1 MKKFNYLL
9 FTVLISFMF
18 ISVDAIDITKK
29 GEITGE
35 YTYGDKIISDATA
48 YLYKVGDLDTDGNF
62 TYRDEFNT
70 FTDNINN
77 LNASEYKAL
86 VDKVNKHITDNN
98 IDYIKTTN
106 TDSHGLFKF
115 DDLIVGVYLVKI
127 DDKIIDEKYTY
138 SSSPLLIS
146 VPTYDEV
153 RLEENYNVLAVL
165 KATESI
171 KEEEIPKTF
180 DSIVNYI
187 IIGVVSFIIV
197 VVIVIY
203 FVVKK
208 ESKKWKII

>member
-9 FTVLISFMF
+9 FTVLISFMC

-197 VVIVIY
+197 VGIVIY

-208 ESKKWKII
+208 ESKK

>member
-1 MKKFNYLL
+1 M
-9 FTVLISFMF
+9 
-18 ISVDAIDITKK
+18 
-29 GEITGE
+29 
-35 YTYGDKIISDATA
+35 
-48 YLYKVGDLDTDGNF
+48 
-62 TYRDEFNT
+62 
-70 FTDNINN
+70 
-77 LNASEYKAL
+77 
-86 VDKVNKHITDNN
+86 
-98 IDYIKTTN
+98 
-106 TDSHGLFKF
+106 
-115 DDLIVGVYLVKI
+115 KI

-197 VVIVIY
+197 VGIVIY

-208 ESKKWKII
+208 ESKK

>member
-1 MKKFNYLL
+1 MKKLNYLL
-9 FTVLISFMF
+9 FTVLISFIF

-62 TYRDEFNT
+62 TYGDEFNT

-98 IDYIKTTN
+98 INYIKTTN

-180 DSIVNYI
+180 DPIVNYI
-187 IIGVVSFIIV
+187 ITGVISLIIV
-197 VVIVIY
+197 VGIVIY

-208 ESKKWKII
+208 GSKK

>member
-187 IIGVVSFIIV
+187 IIGVVSFIIIV
-197 VVIVIY
+197 GIVIY

-208 ESKKWKII
+208 ESKK

>member
-35 YTYGDKIISDATA
+35 YTYGEKIISDATA

-197 VVIVIY
+197 VGIVIY

-208 ESKKWKII
+208 ESKK

>member
-48 YLYKVGDLDTDGNF
+48 YLYKVGDLDTDRNF
-62 TYRDEFNT
+62 TYRYECNT

-197 VVIVIY
+197 VGIVIY

-208 ESKKWKII
+208 ESKK

>member
-197 VVIVIY
+197 VGIVIY

-208 ESKKWKII
+208 ENKK

>member
-9 FTVLISFMF
+9 FTVLISFIF

-197 VVIVIY
+197 VGIVIY

-208 ESKKWKII
+208 ESKK

>member
-98 IDYIKTTN
+98 INYIKTTN

-197 VVIVIY
+197 VGIVIY

-208 ESKKWKII
+208 ESKK

>member
-115 DDLIVGVYLVKI
+115 DDLVVGVYLVKI

-197 VVIVIY
+197 VGIVIY

-208 ESKKWKII
+208 ESKK

>member
-197 VVIVIY
+197 VGIVIY

-208 ESKKWKII
+208 ESKK

>member
-115 DDLIVGVYLVKI
+115 YDLIVGVYLVKI

-197 VVIVIY
+197 VGIVIY

-208 ESKKWKII
+208 ESKK

>member
-165 KATESI
+165 KANESI

-197 VVIVIY
+197 VGIVIY

-208 ESKKWKII
+208 ESKK

>member
-1 MKKFNYLL
+1 
-9 FTVLISFMF
+9 MF

-197 VVIVIY
+197 VGIVIY

-208 ESKKWKII
+208 ESKK

>member
-35 YTYGDKIISDATA
+35 YTYGDKIISDETD

-197 VVIVIY
+197 VGIVIY

-208 ESKKWKII
+208 ESKK

>member
-1 MKKFNYLL
+1 
-9 FTVLISFMF
+9 MF

-187 IIGVVSFIIV
+187 ITGVVSLIIV
-197 VVIVIY
+197 VGIVIY

-208 ESKKWKII
+208 GSKK

>member
-171 KEEEIPKTF
+171 KEEEIP
-180 DSIVNYI
+180 IVK
-187 IIGVVSFIIV
+187 IG
-197 VVIVIY
+197 
-203 FVVKK
+203 K
-208 ESKKWKII
+208 

>member
-9 FTVLISFMF
+9 FTVLFSFMF
-18 ISVDAIDITKK
+18 ISVDALDITQQ
-29 GEITGE
+29 GALTGAS
-35 YTYGDKIISDATA
+35 TYGDKIISDATA
-48 YLYKVGDLDTDGNF
+48 YLYNVGDLDTDGNF
-62 TYRDEFNT
+62 TYRDEVNT

-197 VVIVIY
+197 VGIVIY

-208 ESKKWKII
+208 ESKK

>member
-98 IDYIKTTN
+98 IDYIKTIN

-197 VVIVIY
+197 VGIVIY

-208 ESKKWKII
+208 ESKK

>member
-77 LNASEYKAL
+77 LNASEYKVL

-180 DSIVNYI
+180 DPIVNYI

-197 VVIVIY
+197 VGIVIY

-208 ESKKWKII
+208 ESKK